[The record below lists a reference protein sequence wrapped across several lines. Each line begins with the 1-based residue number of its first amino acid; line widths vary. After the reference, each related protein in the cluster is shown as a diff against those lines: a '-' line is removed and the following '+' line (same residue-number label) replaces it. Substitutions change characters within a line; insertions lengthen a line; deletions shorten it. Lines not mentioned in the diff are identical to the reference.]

1 MVTQKDIHNILVKS
15 DDTYKANIIKQ
26 CDYDVEKIK
35 KLENTLANIA
45 NITTETVGKAWAYMN
60 EELKK

>member
-15 DDTYKANIIKQ
+15 DDVYKANLIKQ

-35 KLENTLANIA
+35 NFENIVAKIVNISAETL
-45 NITTETVGKAWAYMN
+45 GKAWEYMN
-60 EELKK
+60 EELK